1 MTFQYICHRNR
12 HSYFWHIFMNYVTKF
27 LYTSKNKK
35 NERCWES
42 NLQPQRQDDWAIT
55 IELLIILQTSN
66 SPYLYNALIRKNFSL
81 FFKKNNK
88 TAASELLGGD
98 RNQDLALDTLF
109 FPTTTLLTSL
119 WRCIFYTLFVALH
132 FSILCIAELKW

>member
-1 MTFQYICHRNR
+1 M
-12 HSYFWHIFMNYVTKF
+12 
-27 LYTSKNKK
+27 
-35 NERCWES
+35 
-42 NLQPQRQDDWAIT
+42 
-55 IELLIILQTSN
+55 SN

-88 TAASELLGGD
+88 TAALELLGGD

-109 FPTTTLLTSL
+109 FPTTTLLTGL